1 MEEKLY
7 KVFTF
12 GEDISFYEID
22 RFKEEENTYL
32 LLLQREDP
40 YLIVVGLLDKNK
52 VRIVQDD
59 NEHVRLLRK
68 FFPNKVAVFEKL
80 RPFFKNEEDARK
92 ILNLDDKKD

>member
-68 FFPNKVAVFEKL
+68 FFPNKVTVFEKL